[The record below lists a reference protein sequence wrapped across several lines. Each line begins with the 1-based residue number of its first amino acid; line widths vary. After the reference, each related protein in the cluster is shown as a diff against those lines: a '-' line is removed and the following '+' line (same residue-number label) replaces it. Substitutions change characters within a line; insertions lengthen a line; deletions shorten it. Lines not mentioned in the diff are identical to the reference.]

1 MSSIPFG
8 IDSHRPFVGAP
19 STRLVN
25 VTAPGLRRWNDGP
38 VATVDNKTKVKLEHL
53 LKMGGGYVLDYSNA
67 SFADFVRDSIGID
80 PYERHVGS
88 KAQVLRRLWSTLS
101 ESEFAKLTIDMLEY
115 RHLTEDLGRVEV
127 TDRTNTD
134 RRLAEELI
142 EQLRPLLD
150 EPERVTGEE
159 AEFLARVVE
168 MDLSQVPVELDLQ
181 SVIADRLQ
189 EVEVCFE
196 NGAYL
201 AVVILCG
208 STLEGLLY
216 EVAKS
221 HPAEYNRAKAAPVRD
236 GKVRPLPQWTLN
248 ELLNCSRELGLLG
261 EDVTKFG
268 HAVREFRNYIHPQQ
282 QVAETFRPRKVTA
295 QVARQ
300 VLRAAIDDLGTH
312 TRRLAL

>member
-1 MSSIPFG
+1 MA
-8 IDSHRPFVGAP
+8 R
-19 STRLVN
+19 
-25 VTAPGLRRWNDGP
+25 
-38 VATVDNKTKVKLEHL
+38 VDNKTKVKLEHL
-53 LKMGGGYVLDYSNA
+53 LKMGGGYVLNYSNA
-67 SFADFVRDSIGID
+67 SFADFVRDSIGVD
-80 PYERHVGS
+80 PYERHDGS
-88 KAQVLRRLWSTLS
+88 KAQVLRHLWFTLS
-101 ESEFAKLTIDMLEY
+101 DSEFAKLTIDMLEY
-115 RHLTEDLGRVEV
+115 RRLTEDLGQVEL
-127 TDRTNTD
+127 TDRTDTD
-134 RRLAEELI
+134 RRLAEELV
-142 EQLRPLLD
+142 EQLRPLLE

-168 MDLSQVPVELDLQ
+168 LDLSQVPVELDLQ

-196 NGAYL
+196 GGAHL

-221 HPAEYNRAKAAPVRD
+221 HPADYNRAMAAPIHD

-248 ELLNCSRELGLLG
+248 DLLNCSRELGLLG

-282 QVAETFRPRKVTA
+282 QVAENFRPRKVTA

-312 TRRLAL
+312 TLHPYP